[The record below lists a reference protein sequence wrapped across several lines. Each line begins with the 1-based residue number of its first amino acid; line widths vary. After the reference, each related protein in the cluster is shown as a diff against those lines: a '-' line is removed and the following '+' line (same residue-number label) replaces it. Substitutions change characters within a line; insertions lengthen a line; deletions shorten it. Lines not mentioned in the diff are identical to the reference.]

1 MAKTIYRWSHYIV
14 TKTYTVVNIKTRG
27 HTHMDTYAGA
37 RMIISFIRQQKVPK
51 KSCKW
56 VLVGLIRV
64 SEGKYKKLV
73 EREYA
78 KRFGS

>member
-1 MAKTIYRWSHYIV
+1 
-14 TKTYTVVNIKTRG
+14 
-27 HTHMDTYAGA
+27 MDTYDGA
-37 RMIISFIRQQKVPK
+37 RMIISYIRQQKVPK